1 MAEKCR
7 YSRESVTP
15 AWIVFLMKKQ
25 TLGYET
31 DKKDSLGISV
41 KSARAQNNIDTM
53 FFCLYYMGVAE
64 HIEK

>member
-1 MAEKCR
+1 
-7 YSRESVTP
+7 
-15 AWIVFLMKKQ
+15 MKKQ

-41 KSARAQNNIDTM
+41 KSARAQNNIDTT

-64 HIEK
+64 HIEKEFYDYQRNCKPGKYL

>member
-1 MAEKCR
+1 
-7 YSRESVTP
+7 
-15 AWIVFLMKKQ
+15 MKKQ
-25 TLGYET
+25 TLGYKT